1 MEVEALPMST
11 RHAHVAR
18 GEVNQQRVTS
28 HLSQAMSVLL
38 GEIAENLTVQEMEQT
53 PAILAALQGVS
64 SSSLIPTKTERLK
77 IQMKGSRLVAKT
89 CHQIKRVS
97 QAELADNFLRLRDEH
112 LLLKELTQKQENKIK
127 RMATKLSRL
136 SRDRAQQESQNRSPR
151 RFIQTSVRNLDLEE
165 HLEEMQEQVW
175 DLERHNQQLRS
186 HLLFYKQQLQLQGCS
201 RHCPYGHI
209 TAKVNTGFRRPH
221 TSPRQVPKKSHKEM
235 QVSRMTARPI
245 SPRYADDV
253 LERSQAE
260 TERLTHSLVLA
271 ELDKDHELLS
281 FTPDKEIDLE
291 YIQPQKNYLNLQE
304 YRASVQKN
312 VELIRLQKLLW
323 EKNSEL
329 VISKAQITVL
339 HENQEALRSASEALL
354 AQLED
359 RNANLKEKTQKV
371 TVLESRLEMLLPLQ
385 GMLEEDRIQDLEA
398 ERDSLKVDYDRLL
411 DSCIN
416 APPQRLDQVPQKDNA
431 SSLDEQLNSALV
443 EKEILKE
450 QLKKEKDQNDTLK
463 QEINSFQE
471 RMVILE
477 TQALEEPP
485 QPNPTQSL
493 SAEVPE
499 KDEEKIDIFIQ
510 DSLKRQ
516 LHEAEAAHA
525 ETVFELEKTRNMVIL
540 QHRINRDYQVELEK
554 VLTLSRQ
561 EKQEHEDQQKQ
572 MDQLLDL
579 RNARIH
585 QLEEK
590 LKGVAYGTR
599 IVRLPDNDVDDE
611 GVPSK
616 VLKLQHGENLFEL
629 HIFGAVLSAEA
640 VQLLGDPEL
649 LTFCTY
655 AFYDFETQC
664 TPLAQGVRPHYNF
677 TSQYVVRIDPF
688 FMQYLQG
695 ATSRLD
701 LHLASAVDHT
711 TLASCWLHFGQVLN
725 REEQV
730 LCTAILHGPKG
741 EDYGRLEYGL
751 KLHFPFKQISQLPR
765 HQSQTLTPLSAGTG
779 TPVVAAQNWQQH
791 SNRKT
796 EAGSRNELY
805 IQIRSCTN
813 LRSRWI
819 GSQPSPYAMYQF
831 FTFPD
836 HDTPI
841 TPSSNH
847 PNFEDVKTFALYT
860 TPELHHYLL
869 VESLWVYVFDDEE
882 EEPGSYLGKAQ
893 IPLVPL
899 AHGHSIKGDFDL
911 MDPSGKPN
919 GSIHLILEWKALYL
933 PPEDVRYKAI
943 QTPSLEKQIADE
955 QSFLHRQMTE
965 KHLQKSKRVKN
976 EVELHSAQVI
986 PTRDLKRR
994 RTKKKVVTTIP
1005 KMEVEERIEE
1015 EEETMNVEE
1024 TAKVDEHREL
1034 DEESIL
1040 ESVQK
1045 ETDGEQET
1053 SEAQS
1058 TESDEVVV
1066 GLPTHGYHDLEPS
1079 EWIRVEI
1086 ISLSL
1091 LPESW
1096 PAADETI
1103 QQLYV
1108 EFHFPGVPLQETETA
1123 FSLRKPRGTQEI
1135 YFHFSKVIKLDTDP
1149 RSFQRQMLFFM
1160 LAAEDPEWN
1169 KLQFIVV
1176 SEPLPGTSGEC
1187 EDVGFSSVDLREIL
1201 LTGNTIFERDLQVL
1215 SSLDHA
1221 TKIGKLKVSVE
1232 GAAALQAIYQTGEWP
1247 GDEGRETE
1255 EG

>member
-1 MEVEALPMST
+1 
-11 RHAHVAR
+11 
-18 GEVNQQRVTS
+18 
-28 HLSQAMSVLL
+28 MSVLL
-38 GEIAENLTVQEMEQT
+38 GEIAGNLTVQEMDQK
-53 PAILAALQGVS
+53 PSILAALQGVS
-64 SSSLIPTKTERLK
+64 SSALIPAKPERLK
-77 IQMKGSRLVAKT
+77 IQMKGSSLLAKT
-89 CHQIKRVS
+89 RHQISRVS
-97 QAELADNFLRLRDEH
+97 RAELADNFLRLRDEH

-127 RMATKLSRL
+127 RMGTKLSRL
-136 SRDRAQQESQNRSPR
+136 NHDRAQQETRNRRPGSYIQN
-151 RFIQTSVRNLDLEE
+151 SVRHLDLEAG
-165 HLEEMQEQVW
+165 LEEMQERVW
-175 DLERHNQQLRS
+175 DLERLNQRLRS

-201 RHCPYGHI
+201 RHCPYGHV
-209 TAKVNTGFRRPH
+209 TAKVNTGFHRPH
-221 TSPRQVPKKSHKEM
+221 TSPRQGPKKSHKEM
-235 QVSRMTARPI
+235 QISRMTTRPI
-245 SPRYADDV
+245 SPRYGDDV
-253 LERSQAE
+253 LERLQAE

-291 YIQPQKNYLNLQE
+291 YIQSQKSYLNLQE
-304 YRASVQKN
+304 YRAAIQKN

-339 HENQEALRSASEALL
+339 QENQEALRSASEALL
-354 AQLED
+354 TQLD
-359 RNANLKEKTQKV
+359 DLNANLKEKTQKV
-371 TVLESRLEMLLPLQ
+371 TVLESRLEILLPLRGTLDEFQ
-385 GMLEEDRIQDLEA
+385 ERIQDLEA
-398 ERDSLKVDYDRLL
+398 ERDSLKTDYDRLL

-416 APPQRLDQVPQKDNA
+416 APPQNLDQVPQKDNA
-431 SSLDEQLNSALV
+431 SSLEDQLNSALA
-443 EKEILKE
+443 EKEILEE
-450 QLKKEKDQNDTLK
+450 QLKKEKAQNDALK
-463 QEINSFQE
+463 QEVDSFQE
-471 RMVILE
+471 RVAILE
-477 TQALEEPP
+477 TQALKEPP
-485 QPNPTQSL
+485 QSHPTQSL

-499 KDEEKIDIFIQ
+499 RDQEKFEIFIQ

-554 VLTLSRQ
+554 VLTQSRQ

-590 LKGVAYGTR
+590 LKDMAYGTR
-599 IVRLPDNDVDDE
+599 VIRLRPPDSDVDDE

-616 VLKLQHGENLFEL
+616 LLKLQHGENLFEL
-629 HIFGAVLSAEA
+629 HISGAILSAEA

-655 AFYDFETQC
+655 AFYDFETHC
-664 TPLAQGVRPHYNF
+664 TPLAHGVRPRYNF
-677 TSQYVVRIDPF
+677 TSQYVVRVDPF
-688 FMQYLQG
+688 FMQYLHG

-730 LCTAILHGPKG
+730 RCTAVLRGPKG
-741 EDYGRLEYGL
+741 EDYGLLEYGL
-751 KLHFPFKQISQLPR
+751 KLHFPFKQFSQLPR
-765 HQSQTLTPLSAGTG
+765 HQSQTRTPLSIAAG
-779 TPVVAAQNWQQH
+779 TPVAAPQSWQPQGD
-791 SNRKT
+791 RKT
-796 EAGSRNELY
+796 EAGSRNELC
-805 IQIRSCTN
+805 IQIKGCTN

-819 GSQPSPYAMYQF
+819 GSRPSPYAMYQF

-847 PNFEDVKTFALYT
+847 PEFEDVKKFALHI

-882 EEPGSYLGKAQ
+882 EEPGSYLGKGQ

-911 MDPSGKPN
+911 MDPAGKLN
-919 GSIHLILEWKALYL
+919 GSIHLSLEWKALYL

-943 QTPSLEKQIADE
+943 QARSLEMQIADK
-955 QSFLHRQMTE
+955 QNLLHRQVTE
-965 KHLQKSKRVKN
+965 KRLQKSRRVKN
-976 EVELHSAQVI
+976 ELELLPAQVI
-986 PTRDLKRR
+986 PTRELKR
-994 RTKKKVVTTIP
+994 RTKKKVVKTIP

-1015 EEETMNVEE
+1015 EEETLNVEE
-1024 TAKVDEHREL
+1024 TAKVAEHREL

-1040 ESVQK
+1040 ESLLKDTVG
-1045 ETDGEQET
+1045 EEQET
-1053 SEAQS
+1053 SEAQT

-1066 GLPTHGYHDLEPS
+1066 GLPTLQWYSDLQPS

-1086 ISLSL
+1086 ISLGL

-1103 QQLYV
+1103 QKLYV
-1108 EFHFPGVPLQETETA
+1108 EFHFPGVPLEETEIP

-1135 YFHFSKVIKLDTDP
+1135 YFHFSKVIKLDADP
-1149 RSFQRQMLFFM
+1149 GSFQRQMLFSM
-1160 LAAEDPEWN
+1160 LAAEDPEEN

-1201 LTGNTIFERDLQVL
+1201 LTGNNIFEQDLQVL
-1215 SSLDHA
+1215 SCLDHV
-1221 TKIGKLKVSVE
+1221 TKIGNLKVSVE
-1232 GAAALQAIYQTGEWP
+1232 AAPALRAIYRTDEWP
-1247 GDEGRETE
+1247 GGEGGETE
-1255 EG
+1255 EE